1 MKKNIEKIY
10 IEKICHIGNRVG
22 EGWDISVNVCG
33 SVRVYV
39 GGMWKCNG
47 PRVSFLIMSLSL
59 LDAKSS
65 FGASKSIKESLYNS
79 HM

>member
-1 MKKNIEKIY
+1 MKKIIEKIL
-10 IEKICHIGNRVG
+10 EKMYRISNRV
-22 EGWDISVNVCG
+22 DNRSVNVCG